1 MTKEFFNK
9 LLDENDISWN
19 DKVNITIY
27 NPFKK
32 WYKFNEPKLL
42 NFNGYI
48 LYTDED
54 EVVWFSVIDE
64 DNKLID
70 LHFEF
75 YEIKNIQ
82 KITKI

>member
-1 MTKEFFNK
+1 MTKEYFNK
-9 LLDENDISWN
+9 LLNEKDISWN

-42 NFNGYI
+42 NFTAYI

-64 DNKLID
+64 DDKLID
-70 LHFEF
+70 LYFDF